1 MYQSNVSSSSVKFQS
16 AKQYQQESIKVKEQ
30 QDQTINSEGDLESE
44 FNQDV
49 FSKKQ
54 NNNQKSQNF
63 EVSEQEVVSIE
74 AKKEIVQVEQLNTE
88 TYEEKPLNLNFVGI
102 ASNQRQNLQTYKST
116 NRKLIPINQH
126 SLSQSMISNMTQNN
140 KGGGGFRKI
149 NAFYYDRIGDQLS
162 LIIMDN
168 NNVIKFL
175 ARQTVIPI
183 LIGFVILVLILVLQ
197 NEIGEYC
204 FVDGIECS
212 SYWVRLWSFFKQQI
226 LFKLGMIFS
235 KGHILYQLVLG
246 NRLVQAKN
254 GRPLMEYFVLI
265 IMTVVTDFLMI
276 FWVGFNEDWLF
287 IIYMYILGFVV
298 FFNTFRMKTWPNY
311 IAKGLSYFFYDLT
324 IIGLLFACFKL
335 FPYIKQS
342 FKDNNFIAWN
352 EYYMFVY
359 AFLDLGMEFF
369 MDLSLSLTK
378 HSELYIYQG
387 QLLIIGTR
395 VGTLIQGDMKRF
407 DFWFCLFFLIIFR
420 INNISIVFTVFFRR
434 MIYYAVPDSLKYF
447 VSMEETNL
455 TRKGKNGACWE
466 HLFWIVYFYM
476 FIFSGRT
483 LTYWVYDKSYIQNGQ
498 FETNI
503 WDRYENSNYMPII
516 VWAFLLIPEYVG
528 YLLNKQKNYD
538 NIKLLG
544 GNQLKFYENL
554 FIRILGVYLFN
565 FALMSNLI

>member
-1 MYQSNVSSSSVKFQS
+1 MNQSNASSSSAKFQS
-16 AKQYQQESIKVKEQ
+16 AKQYQLESIKVKEQ

-44 FNQDV
+44 FNQDE
-49 FSKKQ
+49 FNQKQ
-54 NNNQKSQNF
+54 NNIQRIQKF
-63 EVSEQEVVSIE
+63 EASEQEVVSIE

-88 TYEEKPLNLNFVGI
+88 TQEEKPLNLNFVGI
-102 ASNQRQNLQTYKST
+102 PSNQRNNLQTYKSS

-126 SLSQSMISNMTQNN
+126 SLSQSMISNMTLHN
-140 KGGGGFRKI
+140 KGAGFRKI

-162 LIIMDN
+162 LIIMEN
-168 NNVIKFL
+168 KNVIKFI
-175 ARQTVIPI
+175 AKETVIPL
-183 LIGFVILVLILVLQ
+183 LIAFVIEVLILVIQ

-204 FVDGIECS
+204 FIDGIECS

-226 LFKLGMIFS
+226 LFKLGMVFC

-265 IMTVVTDFLMI
+265 LMTVLTDFIMI

-287 IIYMYILGFVV
+287 IIYVYILGSVV
-298 FFNTFRMKTWPNY
+298 FFNTFRMKTWPGY
-311 IAKGLSYFFYDLT
+311 LLKGLSYFLYDLT

-342 FKDNNFIAWN
+342 FKEINIVAWD
-352 EYYMFVY
+352 EYYMFLY
-359 AFLDLGMEFF
+359 AFLDLGMEIF
-369 MDLSLSLTK
+369 MDLSLSITK
-378 HSELYIYQG
+378 YSELYIYQG

-395 VGTLIQGDMKRF
+395 VGTLIQADMARF
-407 DFWFCLFFLIIFR
+407 DFWFCLFFLIMFR
-420 INNISIVFTVFFRR
+420 INNISMVFTVFLRR
-434 MIYYAVPDSLKYF
+434 VIYYATPDSLKPF

-466 HLFWIVYFYM
+466 HLFWIVYYYM

-483 LTYWVYDKSYIQNGQ
+483 FTYWVFDKSYISNGK

-503 WDRYENSNYMPII
+503 WDRYEKSNYMPVI

-528 YLLNKQKNYD
+528 YRLNKQKNYD

-554 FIRILGVYLFN
+554 FIRILGTYLFN